1 MSELSAAAAAAL
13 DIPEAIV
20 MRSAAARATETGMT
34 VDEVLAAWAGGGA
47 VAAPPAS
54 APSSA
59 EAPDSAVPEPEPEE
73 TETVEELSSTQTA
86 EEDIAAAA
94 VSQPASA
101 APASTVSGRPPVLVG
116 KSDNPI
122 AVFAGV
128 VGVFVAVFLVGLVG
142 PAAPT
147 ENPGARTSELP
158 YTATAETGR
167 EVYLSVGCA
176 ACHTQLV
183 RPIVADVG
191 LGGVTL
197 NDSNQVLGTRR
208 FGPDLSDVGTR
219 LSGSQIEA
227 TITGLGSHPALS
239 LSQTDLEVLVAYLVE
254 SQTST
259 AGPAPPPETESTGT
273 TVPASEEESG

>member
-13 DIPEAIV
+13 GVPEAIV
-20 MRSAAARATETGMT
+20 TRSAEARATETGMT
-34 VDEVLAAWAGGGA
+34 VDEVLTAWAGGEVTAAPAGSVPSPAESVEA
-47 VAAPPAS
+47 VPPAPPA
-54 APSSA
+54 AVLPPTGEEATPPS
-59 EAPDSAVPEPEPEE
+59 PP
-73 TETVEELSSTQTA
+73 
-86 EEDIAAAA
+86 AA
-94 VSQPASA
+94 VLPPAGGEPVPSL
-101 APASTVSGRPPVLVG
+101 PGRPPVLVG
-116 KSDNPI
+116 KSDNPTS
-122 AVFAGV
+122 VFVGV
-128 VGVFVAVFLVGLVG
+128 VALFVAVFLVGLVG

-158 YTATAETGR
+158 YTATADAGR

-191 LGGVTL
+191 ISGVTL

-227 TITGLGSHPALS
+227 TITGLGAHPALS

-259 AGPAPPPETESTGT
+259 GGPAPETGSTDTGSTDT
-273 TVPASEEESG
+273 TVATPEEGSG